1 MSEKPPVS
9 TAVALRAL
17 VRGRVQGVGFRDW
30 VRRRARELGLNGSA
44 RNFPD
49 GTTVEVIAEG
59 ARPALDALAAAL
71 KLGPPGAYVTAVD
84 TTWTDATA
92 AYDGFTIA

>member
-1 MSEKPPVS
+1 VSKQPTAS
-9 TAVALRAL
+9 TAAALRAL

-30 VRRRARELGLNGSA
+30 VRRRARELGLSGSA
-44 RNFPD
+44 RNSSD

-59 ARPALDALAAAL
+59 ARTALEALEAAL
-71 KLGPPGAYVTAVD
+71 KLGPPGAYVTSVE